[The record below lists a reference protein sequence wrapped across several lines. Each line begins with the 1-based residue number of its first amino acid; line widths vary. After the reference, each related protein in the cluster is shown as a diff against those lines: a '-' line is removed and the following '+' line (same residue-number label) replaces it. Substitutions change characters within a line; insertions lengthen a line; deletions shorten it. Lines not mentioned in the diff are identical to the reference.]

1 MYRSVSDL
9 SSVVQDFFRVHNLKP
24 LLMLERASDGLS
36 FYEVKDWIGLEVAV
50 YFVSLFTRASV
61 ILKRSQF
68 SGVSHPLSNLDPK
81 KVHFCV
87 ELNWN
92 SLLHLVLTF
101 VVGKFLCFSMLLST
115 VFSNLRLVDNEIP
128 KHWNKDFQQLH
139 HVTLFCGECH
149 RCTTEVWRLS
159 SSSRVIAS
167 NVNCLK
173 NW

>member
-9 SSVVQDFFRVHNLKP
+9 SSVVQDFFRVRDLKP

-36 FYEVKDWIGLEVAV
+36 FYEVKDWIGLEAAV

-115 VFSNLRLVDNEIP
+115 VFSNSRLVDNEIP
-128 KHWNKDFQQLH
+128 NTKIRIFSN
-139 HVTLFCGECH
+139 
-149 RCTTEVWRLS
+149 CTMSHYFVANATDVPQKYGDYRLAVGS
-159 SSSRVIAS
+159 LPAMSIV
-167 NVNCLK
+167 
-173 NW
+173 